1 MAEAGAPASRCRLYL
16 EAPDPLP
23 VNFAALLEVALATG
37 DIACLRLSPS
47 PEISAFIVAA
57 QAKGCAV
64 LLDDSADE
72 VRGFGADGVHLWKLE
87 DYEQSRET
95 LGPDISIGVF
105 CGNSRHAAMEAG
117 EAGADYVSLAPDLD
131 LVKWWAEIMVVPQVV
146 ELAQDLDQA
155 GDFIAAGADFLCL
168 DDNIWQS
175 EESLKVAINRVMALI
190 G

>member
-23 VNFAALLEVALATG
+23 ANFGALLDVALATG

-47 PEISAFIVAA
+47 PKIGTFIAAA

-72 VRGFGADGVHLWKLE
+72 VRGFGADGVHLWKPE
-87 DYEQSRET
+87 DYEQARLT
-95 LGPDISIGVF
+95 LGSDISIGVF

-117 EAGADYVSLAPDLD
+117 EAGADYVSLAPDLE
-131 LVKWWAEIMVVPQVV
+131 LVKWWAEIMVVPLVV

-155 GDFIAAGADFLCL
+155 GSFIAAGADFLCL
-168 DDNIWQS
+168 DDDLWQS
-175 EESLKVAINRVMALI
+175 EAGLKAAIGRVTALI

>member
-1 MAEAGAPASRCRLYL
+1 MADAGAPAARCRLYL

-23 VNFAALLEVALATG
+23 ANFAALLDVAFDTG

-47 PEISAFIVAA
+47 PEIGPIIAAA

-64 LLDDSADE
+64 LFDDAASE
-72 VRGFGADGVHLWKLE
+72 VAGFGADGVHLWE
-87 DYEQSRET
+87 PGTYQQAREM
-95 LGPDISIGVF
+95 LGPSANIGVF

-117 EAGADYVSLAPDLD
+117 EAGADYISFAPDLE
-131 LVKWWAEIMVVPQVV
+131 LVKWWAEIMVVPVVV
-146 ELAQDLDQA
+146 ELANDLEQA
-155 GDFIAAGADFLCL
+155 GAFVAAGADFLCL

-175 EESLKVAINRVMALI
+175 EGSLKVAIDRAMALI